1 MSQHPHQTA
10 VITGATSGIGYE
22 TALALAAQGI
32 TVILACRHPG
42 RMRAAAESIRSRHP
56 TANIDE
62 VPLDLGSLA
71 SVRAA
76 AEQINA
82 RHQHLDILINNAGI
96 MNTPRWSTL
105 DGFEMQFGVNHL
117 GHYALTTLLLDSLLA
132 APQARIVTVSS
143 MAHRWAPTDIEQW
156 PNPHDYRPARAYAA
170 SKLANLLF
178 AMELHRRL
186 QHAGHPAMSLACHP
200 GWSSTKLPYL
210 ALRASG
216 RYTAVVALRIL
227 AALVTQ
233 SAAKGALPTLHAATS
248 PDIDSGSYFGP
259 TRLGH
264 TRGPAGA
271 EQPSTAAMDPTLGRR
286 LWSLSEELTATD
298 HPALAV
304 QGR

>member
-42 RMRAAAESIRSRHP
+42 RMRAAAETIRSRHP
-56 TANIDE
+56 TASIDE
-62 VPLDLGSLA
+62 VALDLGSLT

-117 GHYALTTLLLDSLLA
+117 GHYALTMLLLDSLLK

-143 MAHRWAPTDIEQW
+143 TAHRRARTDIEQW

-170 SKLANLLF
+170 SKLANTLF

-186 QHAGHPAMSLACHP
+186 KHAGHSAMSLACHP
-200 GWSSTKLPYL
+200 GWSSTNLPY
-210 ALRASG
+210 AGLRATG
-216 RYTAVVALRIL
+216 RHTAVAVLRVL

-233 SAAKGALPTLHAATS
+233 PAAKGALPTLHVATS

-259 TRLGH
+259 TQLAH
-264 TRGPAGA
+264 KRGPAGP
-271 EQPSTAAMDPTLGRR
+271 EQPAAAAMDPVLGRR
-286 LWSLSEELTATD
+286 LWSLSEELTATE

-304 QGR
+304 QVR